1 MQCYIKAYMGFIK
14 YTARD
19 DAGYLLTVRCGE
31 LWVVPSSVN
40 GLIKSDVPCY
50 AQSLYSALKWQNLT
64 CRQSTRASGLLLNA
78 IFSLIIIVWS
88 GTGWLHLKSYL
99 VPLSLNEISIM
110 SSLFFFFLISAPEI
124 SRSVICI
131 QFAVICFSLQFVIQM
146 GCNTGKSWSI
156 YLWFRSSCYWS
167 TNETW
172 FKGLAIRAF
181 SQLYQCTL

>member
-1 MQCYIKAYMGFIK
+1 MTEVITFVWNLRAKETKRIIQNSMQCYIKAYMGFIK

-40 GLIKSDVPCY
+40 GLTKSDVPCY

-110 SSLFFFFLISAPEI
+110 SSLFFFFWFLPLKSL
-124 SRSVICI
+124 VLL
-131 QFAVICFSLQFVIQM
+131 FA
-146 GCNTGKSWSI
+146 
-156 YLWFRSSCYWS
+156 
-167 TNETW
+167 
-172 FKGLAIRAF
+172 
-181 SQLYQCTL
+181 